1 MTSNAER
8 TRRIGA
14 EGRPQKINNNGAIRG
29 FQFFIDE
36 LSFQMGPNEGVASS
50 TLNGGSISLFQKQ
63 KRKRQIL
70 IEIRFYLSSP
80 EIWNFKCEGP
90 KIIFI
95 LLVS

>member
-1 MTSNAER
+1 VTSNAER

-14 EGRPQKINNNGAIRG
+14 EGRLQKINNNGAISG

-36 LSFQMGPNEGVASS
+36 LSFQMGPNEGAASR
-50 TLNGGSISLFQKQ
+50 TLDGGSISLFRKQ